1 MESNP
6 LLWAYAQLHRRPFD
20 AWRIEFPGA
29 SGVCA
34 RAHLSIPRAGESG
47 PGPQPQRLPLVVVF
61 PILAGS
67 HVVSEGVA
75 RVLVQRGYAVVRLE
89 RQPLDLATS
98 RDPQIVSDTLGE
110 TLADAR
116 RLVGWLATQPRIDAH
131 RVAAAG
137 VSLGGIMAAS
147 LVGMDPRVSAGF
159 FVMAGGGL
167 AEILY
172 DSREH
177 PLERFRDRILDSEKL
192 ATRAAFLE
200 RMRPLTLPVDPLSF
214 AAPIDP
220 ARVLLVSGRFD
231 RVIPPAR
238 SRALWQ
244 ALRRPHWIRL
254 PVGHY
259 QLLPFFFWA
268 INRGADHLDRVFQ
281 THQARAA

>member
-1 MESNP
+1 M
-6 LLWAYAQLHRRPFD
+6 
-20 AWRIEFPGA
+20 
-29 SGVCA
+29 
-34 RAHLSIPRAGESG
+34 
-47 PGPQPQRLPLVVVF
+47 VVVF

-75 RVLVQRGYAVVRLE
+75 RVLVQRGFAVLRLE
-89 RQPLDLATS
+89 RQALELATAA
-98 RDPQIVSDTLGE
+98 DPRIVSDTFRA
-110 TLADAR
+110 TLDDAC
-116 RLVGWLATQPRIDAH
+116 RLIGWLSAQPRIDAG

-172 DSREH
+172 DSEEH
-177 PLERFRDRILDSEKL
+177 PVERFRDRILDTEGL
-192 ATRAAFLE
+192 ATRADFVE
-200 RMRPLTLPVDPLSF
+200 RMRPLTRPVDPLTW
-214 AAPIDP
+214 AGPVDP

-238 SRALWQ
+238 SRALWE
-244 ALRRPHWIRL
+244 ALHRPRWVRL

-268 INRGADHLDRVFQ
+268 IDRGADHLDRVFRS
-281 THQARAA
+281 HEARGT